1 MLTDRRDHLEV
12 AIREE
17 LETREAGAVVV
28 CGPETNPSIRYCP
41 VDDST
46 GRLALAF
53 DGEAWLECSGSG
65 HPAETLATRL
75 SEGDVA
81 GPILTPR
88 DVPHDAALYLEAA
101 GFDLA
106 SSDVLSRARAEKTA
120 GELEC
125 IESVQTAARAGLEQA
140 ASTLAAADGDELEV
154 DGEPLTGDR
163 LRRVVDETIVA
174 SGAFPAGNTI
184 VDAGGRGLEE
194 QLPTG
199 EPIVVS
205 VSPRGPEGYHGGLAR
220 TFVVDGEGG
229 RERRAHVA
237 VSSALKSASTM
248 LRAGEQSVEAVEGD
262 LRAEVMSFGFEAGI
276 EADVSG
282 VGLEPRERPAR
293 GDTVT
298 EGAVVRLE
306 AAVTD
311 VAGGEV
317 RLAELVAVDGA
328 ETRVLE
334 SPSRSL
340 SL

>member
-1 MLTDRRDHLEV
+1 MLTDRRDHLEA

-17 LETREAGAVVV
+17 LETREAGAFVV
-28 CGPETNPSIRYCP
+28 CGPETAPSIRYCTAGT
-41 VDDST
+41 SA

-75 SEGDVA
+75 SERDVTD
-81 GPILTPR
+81 PILTPR
-88 DVPHDAALYLEAA
+88 DIPHDAALYLEAA
-101 GFDLA
+101 GFAVA
-106 SSDVLSRARAEKTA
+106 SSDVLSRARTEKTA
-120 GELEC
+120 DELEC
-125 IESVQTAARAGLEQA
+125 VESVQTAATAGLEQA
-140 ASTLAAADGDELEV
+140 ASTLVAADGDELKV
-154 DGEPLTGDR
+154 DGEPLTGER
-163 LRRVVDETIVA
+163 LRRVVDVA
-174 SGAFPAGNTI
+174 VVESGAFPAGNTA
-184 VDAGGRGLEE
+184 VDAGGRDLEE
-194 QLPTG
+194 PLPAG

-205 VSPRGPEGYHGGLAR
+205 VSPRGPAGYHGGLVR

-237 VSSALKSASTM
+237 VSSGLKSASTM

-262 LRAEVMSFGFEAGI
+262 LRAEVMSFGFEEGI
-276 EADVSG
+276 EAAVSG

-298 EGAVVRLE
+298 EGTVVRLE

-317 RLAELVAVDGA
+317 RLAELVAVDEN
-328 ETRVLE
+328 ETHVLE